1 MDLALALGR
10 TLEEL
15 GESMSAAEFS
25 MWIARNAKAPIGAR
39 RGDLQA
45 GVIAATIANYAGR
58 MRGKDA
64 PPATPLDFMPLEQR
78 PEPIEED
85 SDPLAFFRGL

>member
-1 MDLALALGR
+1 MTLALCLGR
-10 TLEEL
+10 TLKEL
-15 GESMSAAEFS
+15 VEGMSAAEFD
-25 MWIARNAKAPIGAR
+25 MWVAYNRRSPLGPK

-45 GVIAATIANYAGR
+45 GIIAATIANYAGR

-64 PPATPLDFMPLEQR
+64 PAATPLDFMPLEQR
-78 PEPIEED
+78 PEPVEED